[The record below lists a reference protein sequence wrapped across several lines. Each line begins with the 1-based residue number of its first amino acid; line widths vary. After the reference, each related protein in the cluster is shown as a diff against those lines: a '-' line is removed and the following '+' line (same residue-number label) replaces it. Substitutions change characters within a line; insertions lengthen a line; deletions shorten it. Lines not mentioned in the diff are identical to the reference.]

1 MRRSVL
7 NSHAHMLAGEAELL
21 STIYL
26 ESGCQKCFVLS
37 RLCACA
43 GEAEN
48 LLITM
53 AEGCRQAGKNSI
65 KSGGAALTAR
75 KLGKV
80 C

>member
-1 MRRSVL
+1 MRTKRTNYSAFEI
-7 NSHAHMLAGEAELL
+7 AH
-21 STIYL
+21 TIT
-26 ESGCQKCFVLS
+26 
-37 RLCACA
+37 

-53 AEGCRQAGKNSI
+53 AEGCRQAGKNNV

-80 C
+80 RCVCLCVYVCVCVHACVCLP